1 MESDRQPEN
10 VNLPGLER
18 LGLRSFLHLAQD
30 TDADAPTPSETTGSG
45 STLPPPTSTSPP
57 LSSQQHQLNKRQ
69 RQRRI
74 QSSVGPSSGPRRG
87 RGYLKSQRYMEYR
100 ARPWRGIGKDGEI
113 VWSDELED
121 AFQQALGAYPPMGKR
136 KLTENGKSYG
146 RNELIAVFIYRKT
159 GQQRTRKQVSAHLQL
174 LDSFLKGDPD
184 WERLVREQPTNHSD
198 DPAQPLGSIWSSKEN
213 DPSNHYSNHIHAVQ
227 CLRFDMWVNTPN
239 TPDRIE
245 DALHVYTRLQGDQG
259 SPPMPLGYIEGWRTH
274 FPHLAALLSSI
285 RGPVGCDI
293 ILFEANLGLIDYF
306 PPVGSRLE
314 ISLELDRVNS
324 IPGIP
329 PISSMMKDWTCS
341 NYIYENGQATI
352 QTEHDLPQPHT
363 TTTIKPPF
371 ESSWWAKIFT
381 QLTHQKKETEKTGQY
396 EISDDPTRQYF
407 RSLSAVQEIRAR
419 DPLGHESKR
428 MAILL
433 WKFRQTRPVEIGTT
447 TWRWLTTSPDAVDLP
462 PLSLDSVLLHQAP
475 PSPVYPHQVLKTHDS
490 LQHPGAD
497 HHDSHQPRQ
506 HQQQSHT
513 HTNFTPRPPPTPPP
527 ALGQTKPFTSFY
539 ATPHLR
545 EIALSANRKGRARF
559 AFGHPIPDLE
569 KRDFELPSEIIE
581 IAADLRK
588 QRRVKQD
595 DQMGIAC
602 LSGDGDMDKTR
613 LQSPLKKELRM
624 EPSIPDVYLQ
634 EWDSDESMGLSMENS
649 GAADIVQPLGL
660 TQIGAFTD
668 SGYASTNLDKHG
680 YAQST
685 SDARLGLPTV
695 PEHDLL
701 EDIETPPTHD
711 SLEMTAGRTVYSD
724 TSSIA
729 PLRKESYI
737 SLFGEDLFM
746 KLVSW
751 QPDAQAMERIS
762 EALPEL
768 LRAFA
773 LKIGHN
779 APSQIHR
786 DVMVFIHK
794 NRDNIVSN
802 FKERCSHEEEILSED
817 GTSDSIGMPLDE
829 KWDLWN
835 KHLEEQQDPITPSP
849 CISEPTT
856 GNTHTQEEQEE
867 QAEQDEESDMPE
879 FSAYKNFISNVAS
892 YEWLLSSLRRELF
905 LAPAKPNI
913 MEAIRKKIITSL
925 PSSHRLSRRLS
936 AEAYTV
942 TYVVQWNPLDFLD
955 EQGYQEEP
963 GEALK
968 GVITLT
974 GSSEDAQALSCAQYL
989 CQTWPSTGGH
999 ILQLIMDIARA
1010 GPGSRQ
1016 TCDLPDN
1023 TKVAAWLNASGF
1035 NVEAFGTGDS
1045 VAEIGEQFAWL
1056 GAALRSSPYEL
1067 GIAYCTPIISDVH
1080 ISSAPQQASRSQSCP
1095 HILGKID
1102 FVFQE
1107 REKQSTTSNAQCW
1120 HNLFRN
1126 PVVVTGY
1133 PISWR
1138 SETGTGLEIP
1148 LNIMAGLARTKR
1160 VNSFNKKLF
1169 VKGFST
1175 MLIPTRQNGPT
1186 ILWHLMYNIDRSR
1199 ISYIQHTVPHLE
1211 DISIFDLEKARHV
1224 LGWCSEARYNA
1235 GAAEANYLITPS
1247 RLPRPPEGCIY
1258 NDVRLFKGQIILGSA
1273 FSMGHKDTAIHI
1285 SRNGYIEKLKS
1296 IRRRFFVLW
1305 DEEDKR
1311 GWLINGGSVLLHLL
1325 RASLK
1330 HDSMDELST
1339 EFLFNPEDLQEASEN
1354 RKTFS
1359 AIKVL
1364 ANQSNRRLPIYL
1376 EKGNYLRL
1384 EDRVVELYDTLEKI
1398 MDYEVGIATPSSA
1411 KSSRA
1416 RKYLEGWDFND
1427 LATCRDIFYPRVAKL
1442 ETIGK
1447 GWVDFTRAIHA
1458 VTLFGRCFGEVIE
1471 PTSTGSCNKWTELP
1485 KAMYYLAASIH
1496 DLKEIMD
1503 MDGDS
1508 EASPMVLAHN
1518 VIWHNPVAFGSCQC
1532 ELDGQDEHSDLVQV
1546 LLPSAFRK
1554 RLPINHEFPLDAR
1567 GAAIFGH
1574 SEYSKWS
1581 WKDTGY
1587 PEEGES
1593 SPPSETS
1600 DAPETEFHDSG
1611 IASDTNSSAQKGSHS
1626 SVASSSQHPSNED
1639 GETLTRESYTVG
1651 IICALQK
1658 ELRAVRILF
1667 DDRHE
1672 DLERAVRDTNH
1683 YALGR
1688 IARHNVVAACLPSGE
1703 YGTNAAADVVS
1714 HLTRSFPEVKFCLLV
1729 GIGGGVP
1736 SRDNDIRL
1744 GDVVVSHPT
1753 DIHPGVIQ
1761 YDLGK
1766 NMEENKFERTG
1777 SLQRPPR
1784 FLMTAISTLM
1794 SDPELPSTRFQGY
1807 IKDITECNP
1816 VYKHPGARNDKLF
1829 AQCSGRPVRRAR
1841 RPEIHPL
1848 IHYGLIASGNKV
1860 VKDAETRDHLGAKYN
1875 ILCFEME
1882 AAGIMNAVPSLVIR
1896 GICDYADSHKNK
1908 LWQEYACATAA
1919 AYAKMLL
1926 SVA

>member
-10 VNLPGLER
+10 VNLPSLER
-18 LGLRSFLHLAQD
+18 LGLRFLLHLPQE
-30 TDADAPTPSETTGSG
+30 TDADAPAPSEITGSG
-45 STLPPPTSTSPP
+45 PTLPPPTSTNPP
-57 LSSQQHQLNKRQ
+57 LSSQRYQLKRQ
-69 RQRRI
+69 RRV
-74 QSSVGPSSGPRRG
+74 QSSVGPSISPRRG
-87 RGYLKSQRYMEYR
+87 RGYLKSQRYLEYR
-100 ARPWRGIGKDGEI
+100 ARPRRDVGKDGEV

-121 AFQQALGAYPPMGKR
+121 AFQQALGAHPPMGRK

-146 RNELIAVFIYRKT
+146 RNELIAEYIYRQT
-159 GQQRTRKQVSAHLQL
+159 GQRRTRKQVSAHLQL
-174 LDSFLKGDPD
+174 LDSFLHGDPD
-184 WERLVREQPTNHSD
+184 WEMLVREQPTKHSH
-198 DPAQPLGSIWSSKEN
+198 DPAQPLGSIWRSSKDSE
-213 DPSNHYSNHIHAVQ
+213 PSNHYSNHIHAVQ
-227 CLRFDMWVNTPN
+227 CLHFDMWVTTPN

-259 SPPMPLGYIEGWRTH
+259 LPSMPSAPPMPLGNIGGWRTH
-274 FPHLAALLSSI
+274 FPHLAALLSSS
-285 RGPVGCDI
+285 RGPLGCDI
-293 ILFEANLGLIDYF
+293 ILFEANLELLDDF

-324 IPGIP
+324 IPGIAP
-329 PISSMMKDWTCS
+329 MSSMMKDWTCS
-341 NYIYENGQATI
+341 NYIYKNGQATI
-352 QTEHDLPQPHT
+352 QTEHNLPQPHN

-371 ESSWWAKIFT
+371 ESSWWEKIFT
-381 QLTHQKKETEKTGQY
+381 QLTHQKKENGRIGQY
-396 EISDDPTRQYF
+396 DISHDSTRRYF

-419 DPLGHESKR
+419 EPLGNENNR

-447 TWRWLTTSPDAVDLP
+447 TWRRLTTSPDAIDVP
-462 PLSLDSVLLHQAP
+462 PLSLDSVLLHQTP
-475 PSPVYPHQVLKTHDS
+475 PRPVYPHQVLQAHDS

-497 HHDSHQPRQ
+497 HPDSHQPRQ
-506 HQQQSHT
+506 HRQQSHT
-513 HTNFTPRPPPTPPP
+513 HTSPTPR
-527 ALGQTKPFTSFY
+527 
-539 ATPHLR
+539 
-545 EIALSANRKGRARF
+545 
-559 AFGHPIPDLE
+559 
-569 KRDFELPSEIIE
+569 
-581 IAADLRK
+581 
-588 QRRVKQD
+588 
-595 DQMGIAC
+595 
-602 LSGDGDMDKTR
+602 
-613 LQSPLKKELRM
+613 
-624 EPSIPDVYLQ
+624 DVYSQ
-634 EWDSDESMGLSMENS
+634 EWDSDESMDLSIENS
-649 GAADIVQPLGL
+649 GAADIAHPLRL

-680 YAQST
+680 YVQK
-685 SDARLGLPTV
+685 
-695 PEHDLL
+695 HFK
-701 EDIETPPTHD
+701 TPPTHD
-711 SLEMTAGRTVYSD
+711 SLEMTTGQTVYSD

-729 PLRKESYI
+729 PLRMESYI

-751 QPDAQAMERIS
+751 QADAQAMERIT

-768 LRAFA
+768 LRVFA

-794 NRDNIVSN
+794 NRHNIVSN
-802 FKERCSHEEEILSED
+802 FKERCSHEEEILFED
-817 GTSDSIGMPLDE
+817 GTPDSPDSMGMPLDE

-835 KHLEEQQDPITPSP
+835 KHLEEQQDPNPSSP
-849 CISEPTT
+849 CISEPITD
-856 GNTHTQEEQEE
+856 NTHTQEEQEE
-867 QAEQDEESDMPE
+867 QAEQDEESNMPE
-879 FSAYKNFISNVAS
+879 LSVYKSFISNVAS

-913 MEAIRKKIITSL
+913 MESIRKKIITSL
-925 PSSHRLSRRLS
+925 PSSHRLSRTLS

-942 TYVVQWNPLDFLD
+942 TYVVKWNPLDFLD

-974 GSSEDAQALSCAQYL
+974 GSSEDAQALSCTQYL

-999 ILQLIMDIARA
+999 ILQLIMDIVRA

-1023 TKVAAWLNASGF
+1023 TKVAACLTASGF

-1080 ISSAPQQASRSQSCP
+1080 ISSASQQASRSQSCP

-1107 REKQSTTSNAQCW
+1107 RERQSTTSNAQCW

-1133 PISWR
+1133 PIPWR

-1148 LNIMAGLARTKR
+1148 LNMMAGLARTKR

-1169 VKGFST
+1169 IKGFST
-1175 MLIPTRQNGPT
+1175 ILIPTRQNGPT

-1258 NDVRLFKGQIILGSA
+1258 NDIRLFKGQIILGSA

-1311 GWLINGGSVLLHLL
+1311 GWLINGASVLLHLL

-1339 EFLFNPEDLQEASEN
+1339 EFLFNPEDLQEASET
-1354 RKTFS
+1354 RRAFS

-1364 ANQSNRRLPIYL
+1364 ANQSNRKLPIYL
-1376 EKGNYLRL
+1376 EKGTYLRL
-1384 EDRVVELYDTLEKI
+1384 EDRVEELYDTLEKI

-1411 KSSRA
+1411 KSSRP

-1447 GWVDFTRAIHA
+1447 GWVDFIRAIHA
-1458 VTLFGRCFGEVIE
+1458 VTLFGRRFGEVIE
-1471 PTSTGSCNKWTELP
+1471 PFSTGSCNKWTELP
-1485 KAMYYLAASIH
+1485 KAMYYLAASVH

-1518 VIWHNPVAFGSCQC
+1518 VIWHNPIAFGSCQC

-1600 DAPETEFHDSG
+1600 ETSEALEIEFHDSG
-1611 IASDTNSSAQKGSHS
+1611 IASDTNSSAQKGSHIS
-1626 SVASSSQHPSNED
+1626 AASSSQHPSND
-1639 GETLTRESYTVG
+1639 YGETLTRESYTVG

-1667 DDRHE
+1667 DKRHE

-1688 IARHNVVAACLPSGE
+1688 IGRHHVVAACLPSGE

-1766 NMEENKFERTG
+1766 NMEENKFERT
-1777 SLQRPPR
+1777 
-1784 FLMTAISTLM
+1784 
-1794 SDPELPSTRFQGY
+1794 
-1807 IKDITECNP
+1807 
-1816 VYKHPGARNDKLF
+1816 AR
-1829 AQCSGRPVRRAR
+1829 
-1841 RPEIHPL
+1841 
-1848 IHYGLIASGNKV
+1848 
-1860 VKDAETRDHLGAKYN
+1860 
-1875 ILCFEME
+1875 
-1882 AAGIMNAVPSLVIR
+1882 
-1896 GICDYADSHKNK
+1896 
-1908 LWQEYACATAA
+1908 
-1919 AYAKMLL
+1919 
-1926 SVA
+1926 